1 MIEKHFTL
9 ELDNKHL
16 ITCIASVPYSN
27 CIRLEY
33 KDESTKILKTG
44 YKCEYLGIHETP
56 LVFMQTIEVVVVN
69 YIELLT
75 KRKVTAISSGNLNYS
90 EKDIEL
96 ANQWK
101 EFLRGGTSELYP
113 EFKQLSLF

>member
-1 MIEKHFTL
+1 M
-9 ELDNKHL
+9 
-16 ITCIASVPYSN
+16 PYSN

-33 KDESTKILKTG
+33 RDESTKVLKTG
-44 YKCEYLGIHETP
+44 YKCEHLGIHETP
-56 LVFMQTIEVVVVN
+56 LVFMQTIEVVVGN

-96 ANQWK
+96 AKQW
-101 EFLRGGTSELYP
+101 EAFLRGDTLELYP